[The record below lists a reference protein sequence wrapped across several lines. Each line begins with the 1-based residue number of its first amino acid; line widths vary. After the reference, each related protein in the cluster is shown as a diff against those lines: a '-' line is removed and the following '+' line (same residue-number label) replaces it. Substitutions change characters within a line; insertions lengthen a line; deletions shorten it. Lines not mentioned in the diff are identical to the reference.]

1 MSPETAAKQKREHPE
16 LTPAEYAHAQRVI
29 SEAGI
34 KVKEGSRHLIYILDQ
49 TAGEGGGYV
58 LVVKATRTGNGLFVT
73 SYRRLHR
80 DQALK
85 DREIA
90 RLLKKGR

>member
-1 MSPETAAKQKREHPE
+1 
-16 LTPAEYAHAQRVI
+16 
-29 SEAGI
+29 
-34 KVKEGSRHLIYILDQ
+34 
-49 TAGEGGGYV
+49 V

-90 RLLKKGR
+90 RLPKKER